1 MALETLLAAG
11 NTAGSSADK
20 SVPQMAIHTLVLS
33 GKGRVVVETKLNGS
47 NYTPTN
53 ELTTNAP
60 LIQLHGPLTYR
71 VRRLAAFAPI
81 SSADSPDSCGVDI
94 YEEAIG
100 AVTQTAPNVTRGGG
114 AIDPNTQ
121 RVTLATDG
129 PGVAALAAIDSK
141 TPALVNGARPVGA
154 TPRTCVGS
162 FRFSATTT
170 SRTLAEL
177 VATDAAGV
185 IPAGAVTCELQ
196 ADGGTI
202 RIGRFAA
209 KPATS
214 SSGYRL
220 DDGAEKMIDTAF
232 SAVTIA
238 AASTVPVNCAFFD
251 RV

>member
-1 MALETLLAAG
+1 MTHEVHIPVPGLTHPIKPAGVVIIDGETGEALPASALFGVTLAELLA
-11 NTAGSSADK
+11 
-20 SVPQMAIHTLVLS
+20 SVLPV
-33 GKGRVVVETKLNGS
+33 
-47 NYTPTN
+47 
-53 ELTTNAP
+53 
-60 LIQLHGPLTYR
+60 
-71 VRRLAAFAPI
+71 
-81 SSADSPDSCGVDI
+81 
-94 YEEAIG
+94 
-100 AVTQTAPNVTRGGG
+100 APNVTRGGG
-114 AIDPNTQ
+114 ALDANTQ

-129 PGVAALAAIDSK
+129 PGVTSLSSIDNK
-141 TPALVNGARPVGA
+141 TPALVSGAGPVIA
-154 TPRTCVGS
+154 TPRICLGS
-162 FRFSATTT
+162 FCFSATTT
-170 SRTLAEL
+170 SRSLTDL
-177 VATDAAGV
+177 VATDSAGV

-202 RIGRFAA
+202 RIGRFAG

>member
-1 MALETLLAAG
+1 MPEHYNAGGRMPEGVLLLDPATGLPVPTPVQGLTDAQLRA
-11 NTAGSSADK
+11 TA
-20 SVPQMAIHTLVLS
+20 VPV
-33 GKGRVVVETKLNGS
+33 
-47 NYTPTN
+47 
-53 ELTTNAP
+53 
-60 LIQLHGPLTYR
+60 
-71 VRRLAAFAPI
+71 
-81 SSADSPDSCGVDI
+81 
-94 YEEAIG
+94 
-100 AVTQTAPNVTRGGG
+100 APNVTRGGG
-114 AIDPNTQ
+114 ALDANTQ

-129 PGVAALAAIDSK
+129 PGVASLAAIDSK
-141 TPALVNGARPVGA
+141 TPALVNGASPVGA

-170 SRTLAEL
+170 SRSLTDL
-177 VATDAAGV
+177 VATDSAGV

-202 RIGRFAA
+202 RIGRFAG

>member
-60 LIQLHGPLTYR
+60 LIQLQGPLTYR

-81 SSADSPDSCGVDI
+81 GSADSPDSCGVDI

-100 AVTQTAPNVTRGGG
+100 AVMQTAPNVTRGGG

-121 RVTLATDG
+121 RVTLASDG
-129 PGVAALAAIDSK
+129 PGVAALAAIDNK
-141 TPALVNGARPVGA
+141 TPALVGGA
-154 TPRTCVGS
+154 TPVT
-162 FRFSATTT
+162 ATARACLGTYRVSVTT
-170 SRTLAEL
+170 VSQTLAQL
-177 VATDAAGV
+177 INTA
-185 IPAGAVTCELQ
+185 IPAGAVTCEIQ
-196 ADGGTI
+196 PDGGTI
-202 RIGRFAA
+202 RMRRDAQAPTTTLGLRV
-209 KPATS
+209 
-214 SSGYRL
+214 
-220 DDGAEKMIDTAF
+220 DDGVEKLIDTPLADVRAI
-232 SAVTIA
+232 SGG
-238 AASTVPVNCAFFD
+238 ASNVPANVIFFD